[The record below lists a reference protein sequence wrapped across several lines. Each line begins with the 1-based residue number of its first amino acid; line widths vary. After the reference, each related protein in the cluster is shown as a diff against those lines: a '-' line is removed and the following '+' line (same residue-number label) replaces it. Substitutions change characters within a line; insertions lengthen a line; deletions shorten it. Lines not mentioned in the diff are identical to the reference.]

1 MNNMNWNRTE
11 LVTIDI
17 KADGTWYDIDGNL
30 LKAQKQESS
39 WVVEV
44 KDVPAMGWTTIRF
57 EEGTSKEEASVFNVT
72 ENKIETPFYI
82 ITLNEAGQMT
92 SIYDKEADVE
102 VLAQGERGNVL
113 QMFEDKP
120 LAHEAWDIDLF
131 YQEKMREVTNLQS
144 IEVINQGAL
153 QIDLKLTWKY
163 MSTTIVQDLIL
174 YANNKRIDF
183 KTWVDWRERK
193 QLLKVAF
200 PVNVRATYATYDI
213 QYGNVRR
220 ATNWNTSWEQ
230 ARFETVAHKWVD
242 LSERGYGVSLM
253 NDCKYGHDIKDNVMR
268 LTLLKAATH
277 PDVEQDQGEHEFTYS
292 LLPHIGDWV
301 DVDTEKASWA
311 INQPLQA
318 IEKDL
323 GTRQFMTVDS
333 DQVIVDAIKRS
344 EDGEYLVVRIHE
356 YTGGKDN
363 VTVSLNFDVKA
374 WAEADL
380 RERSIEEFKSTP
392 IELKVKPYEIK
403 TILIKA

>member
-1 MNNMNWNRTE
+1 
-11 LVTIDI
+11 
-17 KADGTWYDIDGNL
+17 
-30 LKAQKQESS
+30 
-39 WVVEV
+39 
-44 KDVPAMGWTTIRF
+44 
-57 EEGTSKEEASVFNVT
+57 
-72 ENKIETPFYI
+72 
-82 ITLNEAGQMT
+82 MT

-380 RERSIEEFKSTP
+380 RERSIEEFNSTP